1 MEGYIDQTKLHQK
14 TILNIE
20 GPLKNFDTSDG
31 ARQKFVVSFNDGY
44 KAEFCPLVADVN
56 NLPKSGQS
64 IYFRVKHRGKFGD
77 EIELASVEG
86 AKTVNKETAFI
97 HSMSG
102 HPSTIALNAAV
113 RLAEINHTQADVMPS
128 EVISDAEMFY
138 EWLIKKSQNPL

>member
-14 TILNIE
+14 TILTID
-20 GPLKNFDTSDG
+20 GPLKTFNTGDG
-31 ARQKFVVSFNDGY
+31 ARQKFVINFNDNY
-44 KAEFCPLVADVN
+44 KAEFCPLVAEIND
-56 NLPKSGQS
+56 LPKSGQT

-86 AKTVNKETAFI
+86 TKTVTKETAFI

-113 RLAEINHTQADVMPS
+113 RLAEVNHKQADVLPS
-128 EVISDAEMFY
+128 EIIGDAEMFY

>member
-1 MEGYIDQTKLHQK
+1 MAGLIDITKLHQK
-14 TILNIE
+14 TILSIN
-20 GPLKNFDTSDG
+20 GPLKTFNTSEG
-31 ARQKFVVSFNDGY
+31 TRQKFDIKFSDGY
-44 KAEFCPLVADVN
+44 EAEFCPLVAEVKD
-56 NLPKSGQS
+56 LPKSGQE

-86 AKTVNKETAFI
+86 TSAVSKETAFI

-113 RLAEINHTQADVMPS
+113 RLAEVNHKQADVLPS
-128 EVISDAEMFY
+128 EVIEDAEMFY